1 MDCLGRL
8 EAGTEVVA
16 FGRGAVLGFLLRGG
30 FAGED
35 FTAGLVVVF
44 GGASSSEDSENTGV
58 PCLKVLSSESE
69 LENPSVE
76 EEISSIIGTKGLEV
90 LGVDLKIILA
100 DLRGG

>member
-16 FGRGAVLGFLLRGG
+16 FGRRAVLGFLLRGG

-44 GGASSSEDSENTGV
+44 ERA
-58 PCLKVLSSESE
+58 
-69 LENPSVE
+69 
-76 EEISSIIGTKGLEV
+76 
-90 LGVDLKIILA
+90 
-100 DLRGG
+100 